1 MDNCD
6 KNIFL
11 KELMSRNYKP
21 LDKILPETAVGIAG
35 CGGLGSNIAH
45 MLVRSGIGKLILAD
59 FDTVVMSNLNRQFFF
74 VEDLGKSKVDA
85 LEENLKKINPYI
97 QIEKYN
103 IKVTAGNL
111 FKIFK
116 NTSIIAEAFDQ
127 VSQKTM
133 ILNSFL
139 ERDDKTGY
147 LVSAS
152 GMGGIDSSN
161 LIETKEFGSN
171 VFLCGDFS
179 NDFNHGLMASRVNIA
194 AAHQA
199 NMILR
204 IIADK
209 LVP

>member
-97 QIEKYN
+97 QIEKFN
-103 IKVTAGNL
+103 IKVTADNL
-111 FKIFK
+111 FKIFQ
-116 NTSIIAEAFDQ
+116 NTPIIAEAFDQ

-161 LIETKEFGSN
+161 LIKTKEFGNS

-179 NDFNHGLMASRVNIA
+179 NDFSHGLMASRVNIA

-204 IIADK
+204 IIAEK
-209 LVP
+209 LDP